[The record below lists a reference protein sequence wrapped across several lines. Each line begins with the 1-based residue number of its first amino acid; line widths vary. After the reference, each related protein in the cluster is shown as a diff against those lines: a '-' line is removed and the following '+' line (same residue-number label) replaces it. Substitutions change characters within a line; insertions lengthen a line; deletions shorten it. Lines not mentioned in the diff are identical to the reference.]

1 MCALNVISVR
11 VEESEL
17 IDVGKIRVRL
27 DLEAMNSL
35 DVKSGDIIEII
46 GKKTTGAIAL
56 RSKLE
61 DKGKNFIRM
70 DGIIRSNCGIGLGD
84 IVKVKKTRVR
94 PALIASIAVLGKDS
108 NVPLEPEVVESIKN
122 SLIGRPIKKD
132 DIIKCDMPFTKAERK
147 FVVCRTDPNGIIS
160 FQKSSELTILPKIPD
175 NIRTERIPDITYE
188 DIGGLGDEVLRI
200 REMIELPL
208 RYPEL
213 FERLGIE
220 SPSGV
225 LLQGPPGCG
234 KTLLAKAVAN
244 EAGVYFL
251 SINGPEV
258 MSKFYGESEKRIRQI
273 FDDAEKNAPSIIFID
288 EIDSI
293 APKREN
299 VTGEVERRV
308 VAQLLA
314 LMDGLKYRSN
324 VIVIGASNRPNAIDP
339 ALRRPGRFDREIEI
353 GVPDKK
359 GREEILLIHS
369 RNMPLEGVN
378 LTEYAMRTHGFVGAD
393 LAALCREAAMFA
405 LRKIK
410 YKINFAELKIP
421 FEIIQELKV
430 NREDFEQALK
440 IIDPSALREIFID
453 IPTVPWESVGGLEDV
468 KRELIESVEL
478 PIKNPDLFKRFGIK
492 PANGILL
499 FGVPG
504 TGKTLLAKAIATES
518 EANFIPIRGPEI
530 FSKWVGESEKAIR
543 EIFRKA
549 RQTAPSIIFFDEIDA
564 IAPERG
570 LDPGHKIIDT
580 VVNQLLSEISGLQNL
595 DQVMCIAATNRPE
608 ILDKALLRPGRFDKL
623 IYVPLPDENARLS
636 IFKIH
641 TQNMPISSDVDLEK
655 LAQLTNGYSG
665 ADIENICREAVMILI
680 RENPDAD
687 IVSMKYFDFAIAKI
701 RPSVSDKTLKAMM
714 EFAKEV
720 INLEIPE

>member
-1 MCALNVISVR
+1 MCALNVLSLR

-27 DLEAMNSL
+27 DLEAMNAL
-35 DVKSGDIIEII
+35 DVKSGDIIQII

-61 DKGKNFIRM
+61 DKGKSLIRM
-70 DGIIRSNCGIGLGD
+70 DGIIRSNCGVGLGD
-84 IVKVKKTRVR
+84 IVKIKKTRIK
-94 PALIASIAVLGKDS
+94 PAMGVSIAMLGRDPNIPLDS
-108 NVPLEPEVVESIKN
+108 EITESIKN
-122 SLIGRPIKKD
+122 SLTGRPVKKD
-132 DIIKCDMPFTKAERK
+132 DIIKSAIPFSKSERK
-147 FVVCRTDPNGIIS
+147 FVVCRTEPNGIVK
-160 FQKSSELTILPKIPD
+160 FHEKTELILLPKIPD
-175 NIRTERIPDITYE
+175 NIQTDRVPDVTYE
-188 DIGGLGDEVLRI
+188 DIGGLEGEILRI

-244 EAGVYFL
+244 ESNVYFL
-251 SINGPEV
+251 SINGPEI

-273 FDDAEKNAPSIIFID
+273 FDDAERNAPAIIFID

-314 LMDGLKYRSN
+314 LMDGLKYRNN

-353 GVPDKK
+353 GVPDKN
-359 GREEILLIHS
+359 GREEVLLIHS
-369 RNMPLEGVN
+369 RGMPLEGVD
-378 LTEYAMRTHGFVGAD
+378 LTEFATRTHGFVGAD

-405 LRKIK
+405 LRRIK
-410 YKINFAELKIP
+410 PKINFAESRIP
-421 FEIIQELKV
+421 FELIQQLGVKK
-430 NREDFEQALK
+430 EDFEEALR

-453 IPTVPWESVGGLEDV
+453 IPSVPWESVGGLKEV

-478 PIKNPDLFKRFGIK
+478 PIKNPNLFKKFGIK
-492 PANGILL
+492 PTNGVLL
-499 FGVPG
+499 FGCPG
-504 TGKTLLAKAIATES
+504 TGKTLIAKAVATES
-518 EANFIPIRGPEI
+518 ETNFIAVRGPEI

-564 IAPERG
+564 LAPERG
-570 LDPGHKIIDT
+570 LNPGHKVVDT

-595 DQVMCIAATNRPE
+595 EQVVCIAATNRPE

-623 IYVPLPDENARLS
+623 IYVPMPDEQARIT

-641 TQNMPISSDVDLEK
+641 TKDMPISSDINLEK
-655 LAQLTNGYSG
+655 LAKLTEGYSG
-665 ADIENICREAVMILI
+665 ADIENICREAVLLLI
-680 RENPDAD
+680 REDPDAE
-687 IVSMKYFDFAIAKI
+687 IVSMKHFEEALSKI
-701 RPSVSDKTLKAMM
+701 KTSVSERALKNMK
-714 EFAKEV
+714 EFAKE
-720 INLEIPE
+720 LTCQEIPE

>member
-1 MCALNVISVR
+1 MCALNVVSLR

-17 IDVGKIRVRL
+17 MDVGKIRVRL
-27 DLEAMNSL
+27 DPEAMTSL
-35 DVKSGDIIEII
+35 DVKSGDIIQII

-56 RSKLE
+56 RGKIE
-61 DKGKNFIRM
+61 DKGKNIIRM
-70 DGIIRSNCGIGLGD
+70 DGIIRSNSGIGLGD
-84 IVKVKKTRVR
+84 IVKVKKTRVK
-94 PALIASIAVLGKDS
+94 PATIVSVAMLGKDP
-108 NVPLEPEVVESIKN
+108 NLPLGPEIVGALREDM
-122 SLIGRPIKKD
+122 IGRPLKKD
-132 DIIKCDMPFTKAERK
+132 DIIKSTIPLSKSEKK
-147 FVVCRTDPNGIIS
+147 FVICQTDPSGIVK
-160 FQKSSELTILPKIPD
+160 FHEKSELKLLERVPD
-175 NIRTERIPDITYE
+175 NIQTDRVPEVTYE
-188 DIGGLGDEVLRI
+188 DIGGLGEEVLRI

-244 EAGVYFL
+244 ESNVYFL
-251 SINGPEV
+251 SINGPEI

-273 FDDAEKNAPSIIFID
+273 FDDAERNAPAIVFID

-314 LMDGLKYRSN
+314 LMDGLKYRNN

-359 GREEILLIHS
+359 GREDILLIHT
-369 RNMPLEGVN
+369 RGMPLEDVD
-378 LTEYAMRTHGFVGAD
+378 LSEYALKTHGFVGAD

-405 LRKIK
+405 LRRIK
-410 YKINFAELKIP
+410 PKINFAESKIP

-430 NREDFEQALK
+430 TREDFENAFK
-440 IIDPSALREIFID
+440 IIDPSALREIFVT
-453 IPTVPWESVGGLEDV
+453 IPSVPWESVGGLENI

-478 PIKNPDLFKRFGIK
+478 PIKNPKLFKKFGIK
-492 PANGILL
+492 PTNGVLL
-499 FGVPG
+499 FGCPG

-518 EANFIPIRGPEI
+518 EANFIAVRGPEI

-549 RQTAPSIIFFDEIDA
+549 RQTAPSIVFFDEIDA

-570 LDPGHKIIDT
+570 INPGHKVIDT
-580 VVNQLLSEISGLQNL
+580 VVNQILSEISGLQNL
-595 DQVMCIAATNRPE
+595 EQVICIAATNRPE
-608 ILDKALLRPGRFDKL
+608 ILDKALLRPGRIDKL
-623 IYVPLPDENARLS
+623 IYVPMPDEKARLS

-641 TQNMPISSDVDLEK
+641 AKEMPLDSDVDLEK
-655 LAQLTNGYSG
+655 LAKQTKGFSG
-665 ADIENICREAVMILI
+665 ADIENICREAVILLI

-687 IVSMKYFDFAIAKI
+687 IVSMKYFEDAMKKI
-701 RPSVSDKTLKAMM
+701 KPSVTDKALKNMVA
-714 EFAKEV
+714 FAEE
-720 INLEIPE
+720 LTCQEISG